1 MESRRDPT
9 SLKAEVVEVM
19 DGVGGGE
26 GWDRVLHSVL
36 HRPLPGHLPCCEA
49 LSGVS
54 QPLDEPLLLPVGSE
68 VRVLGGGG
76 VELLHAN
83 HSIVWQQGLAPD
95 ATYVVLA
102 VCHQDISHGASWHVP
117 EQERIQVFSK

>member
-1 MESRRDPT
+1 
-9 SLKAEVVEVM
+9 M
-19 DGVGGGE
+19 DRISGWEGGDGI
-26 GWDRVLHSVL
+26 LHSVL
-36 HRPLPGHLPCCEA
+36 DRPLPGHLPRSKA
-49 LSGVS
+49 LPGVP

-102 VCHQDISHGASWHVP
+102 VGH
-117 EQERIQVFSK
+117 